1 MWFATACHSGTA
13 LSEAGKPQRGLV
25 CSSLPRVERLL
36 DYVRF
41 RRSALNRLIRLITIK

>member
-13 LSEAGKPQRGLV
+13 LSEAGKPQRGIV

-41 RRSALNRLIRLITIK
+41 RRPAPNRPTRPITIK